1 MKKTVALQHPA
12 TWLAETLT
20 ARGYKV
26 ISLQEAVGFRAHVDA
41 VLYSSRRAET
51 VPSFHGG
58 LESADISVGHR
69 GEDALGDTLP
79 GAIMLNIT
87 GLHPE
92 QVAAELEARL
102 RHRPWRM

>member
-12 TWLAETLT
+12 TWLAETLA

-26 ISLQEAVGFRAHVDA
+26 ISLQEAVSFRAHVDA

-51 VPSFHGG
+51 IPAFHGG

-69 GEDALGDTLP
+69 GEEAPGDALP

>member
-1 MKKTVALQHPA
+1 MNKTVALQHPSAWVAA
-12 TWLAETLT
+12 TLA

-26 ISLQEAVGFRAHVDA
+26 ISLQEALSFRAHVDA

-51 VPSFHGG
+51 VPAFQSS
-58 LESADISVGHR
+58 LENADISVGHR
-69 GEDALGDTLP
+69 GEWAPEEALP

-92 QVAAELEARL
+92 QVADELESRL
-102 RHRPWRM
+102 RHRPWRT

>member
-1 MKKTVALQHPA
+1 MKKTVALQHPS
-12 TWLAETLT
+12 TWLVETLA

-26 ISLQEAVGFRAHVDA
+26 ISLQEAVSFRVHADA

-51 VPSFHGG
+51 VPAFHSG
-58 LESADISVGHR
+58 LEAADISVGHH
-69 GEDALGDTLP
+69 GEEALGDALP

-92 QVAAELEARL
+92 QVAAELESRL
-102 RHRPWRM
+102 RHRPWRT